1 MGMFIFIVSSPM
13 KEYESDKILCPNKND
28 KKIFLRIS
36 VVIMRTAMKSPL
48 IVP

>member
-1 MGMFIFIVSSPM
+1 M
-13 KEYESDKILCPNKND
+13 YESDKILCPNKND

-36 VVIMRTAMKSPL
+36 VSMETTKCDLKNPL